1 MTSLDH
7 LREVSDD
14 GLEPAEYALHTL
26 EKLSIVHYYLD
37 GFDRACTS
45 TKLYGGW
52 MYVDSFAGS
61 GYVRVRPTDRIFEGS
76 ALIGL
81 RSGASSVVAIETRR
95 DRVRALEQRLARTN
109 LGVDY
114 QVETGD
120 ANKVLGG
127 LLSTVNPRTPVFV
140 FHDPEGTELSWRTV
154 ELVATGGPLRRRR
167 PEQLINFTAGILRL
181 LWLEEEVPQ
190 ANKHALNRF
199 FGNSDWAELHERR
212 RAGQLLEHETLN
224 EAVEFYKRRLKHD
237 LGYRHVVYKG
247 IRRESVTQGP
257 PAYHLVFASDHEAAP
272 RIMNAAFQ
280 KGFVGQLP
288 MRGI

>member
-1 MTSLDH
+1 MSTLDH
-7 LREVSDD
+7 LREVPDD

-26 EKLSIVHYYLD
+26 EKLSIAHYYLD

-45 TKLYGGW
+45 TKPYGGW
-52 MYVDSFAGS
+52 LYVDSFAGS

-81 RSGASSVVAIETRR
+81 RSGASSVVAIEARA
-95 DRVRALEQRLARTN
+95 DRARVLEERLARTN

-114 QVETGD
+114 QVERAD
-120 ANKVLGG
+120 ANEVLAG

-140 FHDPEGTELSWRTV
+140 FHDPEGTELSWQTV
-154 ELVATGGPLRRRR
+154 TKVATGNPRRRRR

-181 LWLEEEVPQ
+181 LWLKDEIPR
-190 ANKHALNRF
+190 ANEHVLNQF

-212 RAGQLLEHETLN
+212 RAGKLLEQDTLH
-224 EAVEFYKRRLKHD
+224 EAVELYKRRLKND
-237 LGYRHVVYKG
+237 LGYRYVLDKG
-247 IRRESVTQGP
+247 IRRDRVTQGP
-257 PAYHLVFASDHEAAP
+257 PAYHLVFASDHDAAP
-272 RIMNAAFQ
+272 KIMNAAFE

>member
-14 GLEPAEYALHTL
+14 GLEPAEYSLHTL

-37 GFDRACTS
+37 GFDRACTR

-81 RSGASSVVAIETRR
+81 RSGASSVVAIEARTERA
-95 DRVRALEQRLARTN
+95 RVLEQRLARTS
-109 LGVDY
+109 LGVVY
-114 QVETGD
+114 RVQRGD
-120 ANKVLGG
+120 ANEVLGG

-154 ELVATGGPLRRRR
+154 EMVAAGGPPRRRR

-181 LWLEEEVPQ
+181 LWLTDEIPH
-190 ANKHALNRF
+190 ANVLALNRF
-199 FGNSDWAELHERR
+199 FGNSDWAELHEQRR
-212 RAGQLLEHETLN
+212 GGQLLEHETLN
-224 EAVEFYKRRLKHD
+224 EAVELYKRRLKNC
-237 LGYRHVVYKG
+237 LGYRHVLNKE
-247 IRRESVTQGP
+247 IRRDSVTQGP
-257 PAYHLVFASDHEAAP
+257 PAYHLVFASDHDAAP
-272 RIMNAAFQ
+272 RIMNAAFE